1 MATPLEP
8 DPRRDVVLD
17 ATTLKALT
25 HPLRP
30 RILSALRLHG
40 PATASRLAAHLGVN
54 TGATSYHVRQLAE
67 AGFVVE
73 ASEMGNAR
81 DRWWRAAHARTYFDT
96 HDADQETSAAY
107 LSAVAAGYA
116 DNAQR
121 AIAEIA
127 TLPPEW
133 EDAGTFS
140 NFTLRLTPR
149 ETVALM
155 AELTAV
161 IRSYRPHQGTVDAPA
176 DARPVSVNLEVFLA
190 PGMSPE

>member
-1 MATPLEP
+1 MPPEP
-8 DPRRDVVLD
+8 DPRREVVLD

-73 ASEMGNAR
+73 AVELGNAR
-81 DRWWRAAHARTYFDT
+81 DRWWRAAHARTSFDT
-96 HDADQETSAAY
+96 HDADQETAAAY

-116 DNAQR
+116 ENAQR

-133 EDAGTFS
+133 EDAGMFS
-140 NFTLRLTPR
+140 NYTLRLTPD
-149 ETVALM
+149 ETASLM
-155 AELTAV
+155 NDLVAV
-161 IRSYRPHQGTVDAPA
+161 IRSYRPHQGTTDAPA
-176 DARPVSVNLEVFLA
+176 QARAVSVNLEVFRA
-190 PGMSPE
+190 PGMTSE

>member
-1 MATPLEP
+1 MPPELEH
-8 DPRRDVVLD
+8 DPRREVVLD

-73 ASEMGNAR
+73 ATELGNAR
-81 DRWWRAAHARTYFDT
+81 DRWWRAAHARTIFDT
-96 HDADQETSAAY
+96 QGADQETSAAY

-116 DNAQR
+116 ENAQR

-140 NFTLRLTPR
+140 NFTLRLTPD
-149 ETVALM
+149 ETTELM
-155 AELTAV
+155 DAITTL
-161 IRSYRPHQGTVDAPA
+161 IRSHRSHQGSIDAPPE
-176 DARPVSVNLEVFLA
+176 ARPVSVNLEVFLA
-190 PGMSPE
+190 PGMSGE

>member
-1 MATPLEP
+1 MSTPPLS
-8 DPRRDVVLD
+8 DPRREVVLD

-40 PATASRLAAHLGVN
+40 PATASKLAEHLGVN

-73 ASEMGNAR
+73 ASELGNAR
-81 DRWWRAAHARTYFDT
+81 DRWWRAAHTRTIFDT

-116 DNAQR
+116 ENAQR

-140 NFTLRLTPR
+140 NFTLRLTPE
-149 ETVALM
+149 ETTTLM
-155 AELTAV
+155 DEITSV
-161 IRSYRPHQGTVDAPA
+161 IRRYRSHQGTVEAPD
-176 DARPVSVNLEVFLA
+176 DARAVSVNLEVFRS
-190 PGMSPE
+190 PGMAGE

>member
-1 MATPLEP
+1 MSTPPLS
-8 DPRRDVVLD
+8 DPRREVVLD

-40 PATASRLAAHLGVN
+40 PATASKLAEHLGVN

-73 ASEMGNAR
+73 ASELGNAR
-81 DRWWRAAHARTYFDT
+81 DRWWRAAHTRTIFDT

-116 DNAQR
+116 ENAQR

-140 NFTLRLTPR
+140 NFTLRLTPE
-149 ETVALM
+149 ETTTLM
-155 AELTAV
+155 DEIISV
-161 IRSYRPHQGTVDAPA
+161 IRRHRSHQGTVEAPD
-176 DARPVSVNLEVFLA
+176 DARAVSVNLEVFRS
-190 PGMSPE
+190 PGMSGE

>member
-1 MATPLEP
+1 MSTPPLS
-8 DPRRDVVLD
+8 DPRREVVLD

-40 PATASRLAAHLGVN
+40 PATASKLAEHLGVN

-73 ASEMGNAR
+73 ASELGNAR
-81 DRWWRAAHARTYFDT
+81 DRWWRAAHTRTIFDT

-116 DNAQR
+116 ENAQR

-140 NFTLRLTPR
+140 NFTLRLTPE
-149 ETVALM
+149 ETTTLM
-155 AELTAV
+155 DEIISV
-161 IRSYRPHQGTVDAPA
+161 IRRYRSHQGTVEAPD
-176 DARPVSVNLEVFLA
+176 DARAVSVNLEVFRS
-190 PGMSPE
+190 PGMSGE

>member
-1 MATPLEP
+1 MPRPLEP

-40 PATASRLAAHLGVN
+40 PATASRLAQYLGVN
-54 TGATSYHVRQLAE
+54 TGATSYHVRQLAQ
-67 AGFVVE
+67 AGLVVE
-73 ASEMGNAR
+73 APELGNAR
-81 DRWWRAAHARTYFDT
+81 DRWWRAAHARTFFDT
-96 HDADQETSAAY
+96 HDADRETSAAY
-107 LSAVAAGYA
+107 LSAVADGLAA
-116 DNAQR
+116 TAQR

-140 NFTLRLTPR
+140 NWTLRLTP
-149 ETVALM
+149 EEATELI
-155 AELTAV
+155 AELTRV
-161 IRSYRPHQGTVDAPA
+161 VKERRPHQDASDAPA
-176 DARPVSVNLEVFLA
+176 DARAVSVHLEVFRT
-190 PGMSPE
+190 PGMSSE

>member
-1 MATPLEP
+1 MSTPPLS
-8 DPRRDVVLD
+8 DPRREVVLD
-17 ATTLKALT
+17 AITLKALT

-40 PATASRLAAHLGVN
+40 PATASKLAEHLGVN

-73 ASEMGNAR
+73 ASELGNAR
-81 DRWWRAAHARTYFDT
+81 DRWWRAAHTRTIFDT

-116 DNAQR
+116 ENAQR

-140 NFTLRLTPR
+140 NFTLRLTPE
-149 ETVALM
+149 ETTALM
-155 AELTAV
+155 DEIISV
-161 IRSYRPHQGTVDAPA
+161 IRRYRSHQGTVEAPD
-176 DARPVSVNLEVFLA
+176 DARAVSVNLEVFRS
-190 PGMSPE
+190 PGMAGE

>member
-1 MATPLEP
+1 MSVPPDP
-8 DPRRDVVLD
+8 DPRREVVLD

-73 ASEMGNAR
+73 AVELGNAR
-81 DRWWRAAHARTYFDT
+81 DRWWRAAHARTSFDT
-96 HDADQETSAAY
+96 HDADHETAAAY

-116 DNAQR
+116 ENAQR

-127 TLPPEW
+127 TLPAEW
-133 EDAGTFS
+133 EDAGM
-140 NFTLRLTPR
+140 TPD
-149 ETVALM
+149 ETASLM
-155 AELTAV
+155 RDLVEV
-161 IRSYRPHQGTVDAPA
+161 IRSYRPHQGATDAPA
-176 DARPVSVNLEVFLA
+176 AARPVAVNLEIFRA
-190 PGMSPE
+190 PGMTSE

>member
-1 MATPLEP
+1 MPVSTEP
-8 DPRRDVVLD
+8 DTRRDVVLD

-40 PATASRLAAHLGVN
+40 PATASRLAIHLGVN

-73 ASEMGNAR
+73 ATEMGNGR

-96 HDADQETSAAY
+96 HDADQATSAAY

-116 DNAQR
+116 ENAQR

-127 TLPPEW
+127 TLPAEW

-140 NFTLRLTPR
+140 NFTLRLTPEETASLMR
-149 ETVALM
+149 EL
-155 AELTAV
+155 AEV
-161 IRSYRPHQGTVDAPA
+161 IRRRRPHQGTEDAPEA
-176 DARPVSVNLEVFLA
+176 ARPVSVNLEVFLA

>member
-140 NFTLRLTPR
+140 NFTLRLTPD

-155 AELTAV
+155 ADLTKV

>member
-1 MATPLEP
+1 MSTPPLS
-8 DPRRDVVLD
+8 DPRREVVLD

-40 PATASRLAAHLGVN
+40 PATASKLAEHLGVN

-73 ASEMGNAR
+73 ASELGNAR
-81 DRWWRAAHARTYFDT
+81 DRWWRAAHTRTIFDT

-116 DNAQR
+116 ENAQR

-140 NFTLRLTPR
+140 NFTLRLTPE
-149 ETVALM
+149 ETTTLM
-155 AELTAV
+155 DEIISV
-161 IRSYRPHQGTVDAPA
+161 IRRYRSHQGTVEAPD
-176 DARPVSVNLEVFLA
+176 DARAVSVNLEVFRS
-190 PGMSPE
+190 PGMAGE

>member
-140 NFTLRLTPR
+140 NFTLRLTPD

-155 AELTAV
+155 ADLTRV

>member
-1 MATPLEP
+1 MATPLQP

-140 NFTLRLTPR
+140 NFTLRLTPD

-155 AELTAV
+155 ADLTAV
-161 IRSYRPHQGTVDAPA
+161 IRSYRPHQGTEDAPA

>member
-1 MATPLEP
+1 MSVPPEP
-8 DPRRDVVLD
+8 DSRREVVLD

-40 PATASRLAAHLGVN
+40 PATASRLAGHLGVN
-54 TGATSYHVRQLAE
+54 TGATSYHVRQLAN

-73 ASEMGNAR
+73 VTELGNAR
-81 DRWWRAAHARTYFDT
+81 DRWWRAAHTRTSFDT
-96 HDADQETSAAY
+96 HDADHETAAAY

-116 DNAQR
+116 ENAQR

-133 EDAGTFS
+133 EDAGMFS
-140 NFTLRLTPR
+140 NFTLRLTPE
-149 ETVALM
+149 ETTSLM
-155 AELTAV
+155 AEVVAV
-161 IRSYRPHQGTVDAPA
+161 IRGYRPHQGTEDAPET
-176 DARPVSVNLEVFLA
+176 ARPVAVNLEIFRA
-190 PGMSPE
+190 PGMTSE

>member
-1 MATPLEP
+1 MSTPPLS
-8 DPRRDVVLD
+8 DPRREVVLD

-40 PATASRLAAHLGVN
+40 PATASKLAEHLGVN

-73 ASEMGNAR
+73 ASELGNAR
-81 DRWWRAAHARTYFDT
+81 DRWWRAAHTRTIFDT

-116 DNAQR
+116 ENAQR

-140 NFTLRLTPR
+140 NFTLRLTPEETTTLMDEIISVIR
-149 ETVALM
+149 RHRSHQETV
-155 AELTAV
+155 E
-161 IRSYRPHQGTVDAPA
+161 APD
-176 DARPVSVNLEVFLA
+176 DARAVSVNLEVFRS
-190 PGMSPE
+190 PGMSGE

>member
-1 MATPLEP
+1 MADPPEP

-73 ASEMGNAR
+73 ATELGNLR
-81 DRWWRAAHARTYFDT
+81 DRWWKAAHARTIFDT

-116 DNAQR
+116 ENAQR
-121 AIAEIA
+121 AIAEVA

-140 NFTLRLTPR
+140 NYTLRLTPE
-149 ETVALM
+149 ETTALM
-155 AELTAV
+155 SELVEV
-161 IRSYRPHQGTVDAPA
+161 IRGYRPHQGTEDAPET
-176 DARPVSVNLEVFLA
+176 ARPVSVNLEVFRA
-190 PGMSPE
+190 PGMSSE

>member
-73 ASEMGNAR
+73 ASELGNAR

-140 NFTLRLTPR
+140 NFTLRLTPD
-149 ETVALM
+149 ETTTFM
-155 AELTAV
+155 ADLTAV
-161 IRSYRPHQGTVDAPA
+161 IRGVRPHQGTTDAPA

-190 PGMSPE
+190 PGMSGE

>member
-73 ASEMGNAR
+73 ASELGNAR

-107 LSAVAAGYA
+107 LAAVAAGYA

-140 NFTLRLTPR
+140 NFTLRLTPD
-149 ETVALM
+149 ETTTLM
-155 AELTAV
+155 ADLTAV
-161 IRSYRPHQGTVDAPA
+161 IRGVRPHQGTTDAPA

-190 PGMSPE
+190 PGMSGE

>member
-1 MATPLEP
+1 MSVPPEP
-8 DPRRDVVLD
+8 DSRREVVLD

-73 ASEMGNAR
+73 AEELGNAR
-81 DRWWRAAHARTYFDT
+81 DRWWRAAHARTSFDT
-96 HDADQETSAAY
+96 HDADQETAAAY

-116 DNAQR
+116 ENAQR

-127 TLPPEW
+127 TLPVEW
-133 EDAGTFS
+133 EDAGMFS
-140 NFTLRLTPR
+140 NYTLRLTPE
-149 ETVALM
+149 ETASLM
-155 AELTAV
+155 SDLVGV
-161 IRSYRPHQGTVDAPA
+161 IRSYRPHQGVTDAPA
-176 DARPVSVNLEVFLA
+176 AARAVAVNLEIFRA
-190 PGMSPE
+190 PGMTPE

>member
-1 MATPLEP
+1 MSRPLEP

-40 PATASRLAAHLGVN
+40 PATASRLAQYLGVN
-54 TGATSYHVRQLAE
+54 TGATSYHVRQLAQ
-67 AGFVVE
+67 AGLVVE
-73 ASEMGNAR
+73 APELGNAR
-81 DRWWRAAHARTYFDT
+81 DRWWRAAHARTFFDT
-96 HDADQETSAAY
+96 HDADGETSAAY
-107 LSAVAAGYA
+107 LSAVADGLAA
-116 DNAQR
+116 TAQR

-140 NFTLRLTPR
+140 NWTLRLTP
-149 ETVALM
+149 EEATELI
-155 AELTAV
+155 AELTRV
-161 IRSYRPHQGTVDAPA
+161 VKERRPHQDASDAPA
-176 DARPVSVNLEVFLA
+176 DARAVSVHLEVFRT
-190 PGMSPE
+190 PGMSSE